1 MAASLPISHGPKLS
15 PRSQLRSMVV
25 MVFVR
30 FSGGYCGG

>member
-25 MVFVR
+25 MSVPLREWIFP
-30 FSGGYCGG
+30 